1 MYEKIKAYIRRYSMI
16 EKEDVVIAGVSGGA
30 DSICLLLLL
39 EKLKKEWNFG
49 LAVVHVNHCLRG
61 KDADADETFV
71 RDFCEKMDI
80 PILCVREDVKAYAEQ
95 YKLSEEEAGREV
107 RRAAYRQA
115 MDRYGGTKIALAHH
129 MDDNAETMLLNL
141 ARGTGMKGMAGIRPV
156 NGRYIRPLL
165 AVRRREIE
173 AYLREQ
179 HIGYQTDSTNLEDAY
194 TRNRI
199 RNHVIPYLESHVNR
213 KTVEHMQEYAEQMEQ
228 ATGYLNRQ
236 TDKLWKAC
244 VKETEA
250 GYQIAL
256 QPFLEADEAL
266 HPYLIRRVIAAA
278 AGREKDIES
287 VHVRN
292 VAELC
297 GRQSGRRVMLPYGLE
312 AVREYDTIRIRER
325 KMAAGRKNGMAVAET
340 GNDDSGERAEVLL
353 CRPGEGIFDRKMEE
367 GIRLRVFSCEKI
379 PDAFE
384 ERLYTKWF
392 DYDIIQSDVVLRG
405 RRSGDYLQIDAQ
417 GHTQKLKN
425 YLINAKIPK
434 GQRDRIPLVAAGQEI
449 LWIIGYRQN
458 QKYQIT
464 EHTKR
469 ILEIQVENY
478 GGKEDGRAY

>member
-1 MYEKIKAYIRRYSMI
+1 MYEKIKTYIRRYSMI

-30 DSICLLLLL
+30 DSVCLLLLL

-61 KDADADETFV
+61 KDADADEIFV
-71 RDFCEKMDI
+71 RNLCEKMDI

-115 MDRYGGTKIALAHH
+115 MDAYNGTKIALAHH

-156 NGRYIRPLL
+156 NSNYIRPLL
-165 AVRRREIE
+165 AVRRSEIE
-173 AYLREQ
+173 EYLRKQ
-179 HIGYQTDSTNLEDAY
+179 HTGYQTDSTNLEDAY

-228 ATGYLNRQ
+228 AAGYLDRQ
-236 TDKLWKAC
+236 TDKLWNAC
-244 VKETEA
+244 VKDSDI

-256 QPFLEADEAL
+256 KPFREEDKAL

-297 GRQSGRRVMLPYGLE
+297 DRQSGRRVMLPYGLE
-312 AVREYDTIRIRER
+312 AVREYDTIWIRKKKSEMER
-325 KMAAGRKNGMAVAET
+325 WGNGKNGVKECE
-340 GNDDSGERAEVLL
+340 GKLSEVLL
-353 CRPGEGIFDRKMEE
+353 CRPGKEVFDRQTEE
-367 GIRLRVFSCEKI
+367 GVHLRVFTCEKI

-392 DYDIIQSDVVLRG
+392 DYDIIQNDVVLRG

-434 GQRDRIPLVAAGQEI
+434 GQRDQIPLIAAGQEI

-458 QKYQIT
+458 QKYQVT

-469 ILEIQVENY
+469 ILEIQVEDY